1 MNMTAATPAIS
12 LQTPALWHEQCFYA
26 GRWQNGGAGEDIEV
40 VNPAT
45 DKVIARV
52 PSLSQSELEKA
63 LTAAQQ
69 GFEYWRALTALE
81 RSARLRRWFELMQT
95 HKEDLARIMTAE
107 QGKPINES
115 RGEID
120 YAASYIEW
128 FAEEA
133 KRGYGEMIPASKA
146 GQHLLV
152 RPEPIGVSVAITP
165 WNFPAAMITRKAAAA
180 LAAGCSMV
188 VKPASMTPLSALAL
202 AHLAEQAGI
211 DKGAFSVVTGDSATV
226 GKVFTESRLVKKLSF
241 TGSTSVGR
249 KLMEQCAPNLQKLSL
264 ELGGNAP
271 FIVFDDADVELAV
284 KGAIGSKFRNTGQ
297 TCVCPNR
304 FLVQAGIHDTF
315 VAALKKAM
323 SELNVGDGFDEQVQQ
338 TSLINAGAVDKVK
351 RHYLDA
357 LEKGAECELGDEPGT
372 LEHNRVAP
380 ILLTGVTPK
389 MQLWQEETFGPV
401 APVLQ
406 FTTEAEGIELANATP
421 FGLAAYFYT
430 QNLDRSWRVG
440 QALESG
446 MVGVNEGGI
455 SNAMAPFGG
464 IDQSGFGREGGRQGM
479 QEYQQ
484 LKYLCYGPASS
495 D

>member
-1 MNMTAATPAIS
+1 MTSNANTPAFK
-12 LQTPALWHEQCFYA
+12 LECPELWREQCFFA
-26 GRWQNGGAGEDIEV
+26 GTWSAGSSGESIEV

-45 DKVIARV
+45 DEILARV
-52 PSLSQSELEKA
+52 PKLSAKDLDHA
-63 LTAAQQ
+63 LTAAHQ
-69 GFEYWRALTALE
+69 GFIFWRGLSAPE
-81 RSARLRRWFELMQT
+81 RAAKLRRWFELMQE

-107 QGKPINES
+107 QGKPIAES

-133 KRGYGEMIPASKA
+133 KRGYGEMIPASKP

-202 AHLAEQAGI
+202 AYLAQQAGI
-211 DKGAFSVVTGDSATV
+211 EDSVFSVVTGDSETV
-226 GKVFTESRLVKKLSF
+226 GKAFTESTLVKKLSF

-249 KLMEQCAPNLQKLSL
+249 KLMAQCAPNLQKLSL

-271 FIVFDDADVELAV
+271 FVVFDDADVALAV
-284 KGAIGSKFRNTGQ
+284 KGAIGSKFRNSGQ

-304 FLVQAGIHDTF
+304 FLVQAGIHDKF
-315 VAALKKAM
+315 VAALKHAM
-323 SELNVGDGFDEQVQQ
+323 SELKVGDGFDESVKQ

-351 RHYLDA
+351 RHYDDA
-357 LEKGAECELGDEPGT
+357 LAKGAECVLGDVPGS
-372 LEHNRVAP
+372 LPHNRVAP
-380 ILLTGVTPK
+380 ILLVGVTPK

-401 APVLQ
+401 APIMK
-406 FTTEAEGIELANATP
+406 FTTEQEGIELANSTP

-430 QNLDRSWRVG
+430 QDVDRSWRVG
-440 QALESG
+440 EALESG

-464 IDQSGFGREGGRQGM
+464 VDQSGFGREGGRQGI

-484 LKYLCYGPASS
+484 LKYLCYGPARS
-495 D
+495 